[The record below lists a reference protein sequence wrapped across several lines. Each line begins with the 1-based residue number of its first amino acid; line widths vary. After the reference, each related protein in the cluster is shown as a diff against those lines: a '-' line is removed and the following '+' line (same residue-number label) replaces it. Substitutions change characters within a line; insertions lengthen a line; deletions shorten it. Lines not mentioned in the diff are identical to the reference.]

1 MMKQFF
7 WKFCVLAIALTMLL
21 TAGAFA
27 EGTIGIVAL
36 GLYGLST
43 VCGIQWACAKVL
55 EWEQP
60 RQPRRAPRRSPAPQP
75 AESEKPLRIA

>member
-60 RQPRRAPRRSPAPQP
+60 RQARRAPRRSPEPQP

>member
-60 RQPRRAPRRSPAPQP
+60 RRAPRHSAAPQP

>member
-60 RQPRRAPRRSPAPQP
+60 RQPRRPPRRSLEPQP
-75 AESEKPLRIA
+75 AESEKPLQIA

>member
-1 MMKQFF
+1 MKQFF
-7 WKFCVLAIALTMLL
+7 WKFCVLAIALTMML

-60 RQPRRAPRRSPAPQP
+60 RQQPRRAPRQTGAPQP